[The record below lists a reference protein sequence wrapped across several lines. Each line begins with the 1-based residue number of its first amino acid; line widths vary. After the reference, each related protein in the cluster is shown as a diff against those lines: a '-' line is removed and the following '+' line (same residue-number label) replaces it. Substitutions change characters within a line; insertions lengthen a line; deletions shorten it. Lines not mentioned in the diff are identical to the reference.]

1 MGDQGQSTAH
11 FEDALA
17 FCGKAGYLL
26 EIALT
31 LCYYADTLLQG
42 NEPGD
47 REKAMSM
54 LGESL
59 SIASMFS
66 GMPLNSVNHLPKQ
79 LTEETRLEPNLNTL
93 RDPAGPISPDAI
105 PLGGLSFQYIFE
117 MR

>member
-1 MGDQGQSTAH
+1 MWERCSETQRGVRYGAP
-11 FEDALA
+11 
-17 FCGKAGYLL
+17 LL
-26 EIALT
+26 LPLSWIMKIRRSPLPV
-31 LCYYADTLLQG
+31 G
-42 NEPGD
+42 SH
-47 REKAMSM
+47 MW
-54 LGESL
+54 L

-93 RDPAGPISPDAI
+93 RDPAGPVRPDAI